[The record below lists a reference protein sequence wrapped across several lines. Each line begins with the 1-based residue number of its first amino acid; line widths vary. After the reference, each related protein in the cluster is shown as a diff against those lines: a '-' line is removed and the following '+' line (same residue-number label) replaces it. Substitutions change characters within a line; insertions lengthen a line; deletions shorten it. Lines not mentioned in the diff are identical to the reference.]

1 MRHARKVI
9 MQNSQKYVGRIVHLQ
24 ATFFKAL
31 LQQANRQGRPLENL
45 FIVSAVSRKKLICYG
60 AHLRLVISPSDVV
73 LA

>member
-1 MRHARKVI
+1 MR
-9 MQNSQKYVGRIVHLQ
+9 NSQKYVGHIVHLQ
-24 ATFFKAL
+24 TAFFKAL
-31 LQQANRQGRPLENL
+31 SEQASRQGRSLENL